1 MDITFRT
8 QTHISWFR
16 IRNVREVYLIDKGQ
30 TLEGKDIDEHV
41 TIANNLIY
49 QVNGASVII
58 PAGIL

>member
-1 MDITFRT
+1 MIEMT
-8 QTHISWFR
+8 
-16 IRNVREVYLIDKGQ
+16 LDKQ
-30 TLEGKDIDEHV
+30 SEAKTSVKDI